1 MIVPDPAFRPNA
13 NRAVYVQGVIDQ
25 QLVNRLTSR
34 IIFLQ
39 SQSREPLTIFIDSP
53 GGHVASMETI
63 LKLLKASNQDFA
75 PACRLITVVTSRA
88 ASAAA
93 DLLSSGD
100 YAIAYP
106 DSTLLYHGIRMSQSE
121 RPLTAEVTSL
131 LANMLRMSNDS
142 YAMELARKIEFRF
155 MFRFVSSKN
164 NFDEIRTNNQ
174 QPMSD
179 LECFL
184 AFITDKLSPSA
195 KKVLETAQ
203 KRYRRYDALL
213 DFVIKKSKGV
223 SKANS
228 LPKFEATQ
236 IKAIVDF
243 EIKDRAK
250 DKTWNF
256 QYGGLDRVNDDFF
269 LLNEYLETSQSDRFR
284 RLCSKWG
291 YFLLS
296 EEESAE
302 IAKAPA
308 EKKTELTIKKV
319 GPQLQPVWSFFVA
332 LCHALQEGENELN
345 ATDAFWLG
353 LVDEIMGL
361 QDLPYSRL
369 FQEYQPDPEE
379 AKDAKKET
387 S

>member
-1 MIVPDPAFRPNA
+1 
-13 NRAVYVQGVIDQ
+13 
-25 QLVNRLTSR
+25 
-34 IIFLQ
+34 
-39 SQSREPLTIFIDSP
+39 
-53 GGHVASMETI
+53 
-63 LKLLKASNQDFA
+63 
-75 PACRLITVVTSRA
+75 
-88 ASAAA
+88 
-93 DLLSSGD
+93 
-100 YAIAYP
+100 
-106 DSTLLYHGIRMSQSE
+106 
-121 RPLTAEVTSL
+121 
-131 LANMLRMSNDS
+131 
-142 YAMELARKIEFRF
+142 
-155 MFRFVSSKN
+155 
-164 NFDEIRTNNQ
+164 
-174 QPMSD
+174 
-179 LECFL
+179 
-184 AFITDKLSPSA
+184 
-195 KKVLETAQ
+195 
-203 KRYRRYDALL
+203 
-213 DFVIKKSKGV
+213 
-223 SKANS
+223 

>member
-1 MIVPDPAFRPNA
+1 VIVPDPAFRPNA

-203 KRYRRYDALL
+203 KRYRRYDAIL
-213 DFVIKKSKGV
+213 S
-223 SKANS
+223 SR
-228 LPKFEATQ
+228 
-236 IKAIVDF
+236 
-243 EIKDRAK
+243 RARECQK
-250 DKTWNF
+250 QTHC
-256 QYGGLDRVNDDFF
+256 R
-269 LLNEYLETSQSDRFR
+269 S
-284 RLCSKWG
+284 
-291 YFLLS
+291 
-296 EEESAE
+296 
-302 IAKAPA
+302 
-308 EKKTELTIKKV
+308 
-319 GPQLQPVWSFFVA
+319 
-332 LCHALQEGENELN
+332 
-345 ATDAFWLG
+345 
-353 LVDEIMGL
+353 
-361 QDLPYSRL
+361 SRL
-369 FQEYQPDPEE
+369 HRSRPL
-379 AKDAKKET
+379 
-387 S
+387 